1 VTASNGAGAGVP
13 ADSAATAVVVSGGG
27 GGSVSFGAPVAGASS
42 ALPGAGYKFGSAY
55 ALAAAGTVTQFQFFA
70 SGGAAA
76 QSFTPAIYSSSGGSP
91 GSLLAVGATVTVA
104 AGQAAGWVSSA
115 LPATSLAAGSYFL
128 VLVSGAAGNSA
139 AVYFDPGNA
148 SDGVYNVNPAGA
160 PASSFGT
167 PGTEPRRWS
176 FRVA

>member
-1 VTASNGAGAGVP
+1 M
-13 ADSAATAVVVSGGG
+13 
-27 GGSVSFGAPVAGASS
+27 SFGAPVAGASL

-55 ALAAAGTVTQFQFFA
+55 TFQAAGTVTQFQFFA
-70 SGGAAA
+70 SGGGAA

-128 VLVSGAAGNSA
+128 VLVSGAASNSA
-139 AVYFDPGNA
+139 AIYFDPGNA